1 MAVCSVRGFGVL
13 PPAED
18 KEEKAMLHRMMR
30 VDHAGEYG
38 ASQIYAGQMAVL
50 SRTQTRTLIQV
61 LVHMMTPKLLHVLQ
75 VKSCYNVLHFNI
87 QQYQSIYLI

>member
-38 ASQIYAGQMAVL
+38 ARQIYAGQMAVL
-50 SRTQTRTLIQV
+50 SPTQTRIQV
-61 LVHMMTPKLLHVLQ
+61 LVHMMTPKL
-75 VKSCYNVLHFNI
+75 SCYNVLHFNI
-87 QQYQSIYLI
+87 QQYQSIYLM